1 MKPLLLEMQ
10 AFGPFGRR
18 QIIDFRRLG
27 DGSFFLI
34 HGPTGSGKT
43 TILDGI
49 CFALFGD
56 SSGGERDGRQMRS
69 HHAPP
74 ELLTEVLFEFELG
87 AERYRVERVPE
98 QIRPARRGGGETR
111 QAPKAALWRL
121 SGAGGH
127 EQARPLATRWG
138 EVGGRVAE
146 LLGFESRQFRQVI
159 VLPQG
164 RFRDFLV
171 SRSQDRERILQSLF
185 GTEFYKRI
193 EDALKQAASEL
204 EREAGELRT
213 RRRTL
218 LDQAAVDGDEALA
231 GRIDG
236 QQAALEQRR
245 QQEREAAEEAARR
258 EQLLAAAR
266 AAEARFVE
274 WDAACAEA
282 TTSEGE
288 APHWQRE
295 RERLQAALRAARVLP
310 PAERAEALAADGDQA
325 GVQLDAARA
334 AAAKAATAR
343 TAAEQALAA
352 EQARAA
358 EIDAAIRRQ
367 GELEALQARVSALA
381 EIAERARLA
390 TKVRTGADAALYK
403 ADQALAEAIRARDEM
418 LAGRRQ
424 AELKAAAVDGLRA
437 EAQLRRERVE
447 ARRALDGAEREHE
460 AAGGAHSEAGRQ
472 VASAG
477 REQQTARDDL
487 QQVRAAWAAGLAGRL
502 AARLAAGEPCP
513 VCGATDHPAPAAA
526 AGEAISDQALQQA
539 DDRLRAVEQHL
550 RQCERNAGD
559 ARQRLALAGERVEA
573 ARRALAED
581 TEVPTATLEA
591 RQAEA
596 ATRLA
601 EAEAAARQLA
611 DAGNRAE
618 LAERQ
623 VAAAEAAQRSAR
635 AACEHAREHAG
646 AEGARLAAAG
656 EGIPAELSDPAKLA
670 AALDDI
676 RQRQARLRAARDD
689 AERRAR
695 EAAAA
700 EAEANSRTAAA
711 SERHAELAGRRREA
725 DAALEAR
732 LAENGFDGA
741 AAFRAALL
749 GDEALAALDEA
760 IATFETALRSARQ
773 RRERATK
780 ALDGQPRPDV
790 DALRQAF
797 EQASEARVAAGKA
810 VQQAASALDADRALA
825 ASLAALARDY
835 GALEARYAVHRQV
848 ADVASGNNPRRMSLQ
863 RYVLATLLED
873 VLAATTRRLRVM
885 SRGRYEMRRR
895 VDPVDQRSAAG
906 LDLEIF
912 DHYTGQAR
920 EAGTLSGGESFLASL
935 ALALGLADVVQ
946 SSAGGIRLEEI
957 FVDEGFGTLDP
968 EALDH
973 AIRAL
978 KDLQQ
983 SGRMVGIISHV
994 AELKEWIDVRL
1005 ELTTTPAGSVAAFV
1019 D

>member
-1 MKPLLLEMQ
+1 MKPLRLEMQ
-10 AFGPFGRR
+10 AFGPFARR

-43 TILDGI
+43 TILDGL

-69 HHAPP
+69 QHAPP
-74 ELLTEVLFEFELG
+74 ELLTEVRFEFALG

-98 QIRPARRGGGETR
+98 QIRPARRGGGDTR

-121 SGAGGH
+121 SGEGEV
-127 EQARPLATRWG
+127 EQARPLATKWG
-138 EVGGRVAE
+138 EVGARVAE

-193 EDALKQAASEL
+193 EDALKQAASSL

-213 RRRTL
+213 RRQAL

-231 GRIDG
+231 TRIG
-236 QQAALEQRR
+236 EQQAGLERR
-245 QQEREAAEEAARR
+245 RRHEREAAEEAARR

-266 AAEARFVE
+266 AADARFVE

-282 TTSEGE
+282 THREGE

-295 RERLQAALRAARVLP
+295 RERLLAARRAARVLP
-310 PAERAEALAADGDQA
+310 AAERAEALAADGAKA
-325 GVQLDAARA
+325 GAQLDAARA
-334 AAAKAATAR
+334 AAAQAAAAR
-343 TAAEQALAA
+343 IAAEQALAA
-352 EQARAA
+352 EQARAP

-367 GELEALQARVSALA
+367 GELEALQDRVSALA
-381 EIAERARLA
+381 ETAERARLA
-390 TKVRTGADAALYK
+390 ARTRESAEAAVGK
-403 ADQALAEAIRARDEM
+403 ADQALADAIRARDEM
-418 LAGRRQ
+418 LAARRQ
-424 AELKAAAVDGLRA
+424 TELRAAAVDGLRA
-437 EAQLRRERVE
+437 EARLRRERVE
-447 ARRALDGAEREHE
+447 ARCGLDDAERQHQ
-460 AAGGAHSEAGRQ
+460 AFAGADAEAGRH
-472 VASAG
+472 VDRAG
-477 REQQTARDDL
+477 REQQAAGDNL
-487 QQVRAAWAAGLAGRL
+487 QQVRATWAAGLAGRL
-502 AARLAAGEPCP
+502 AERLAAGEPCP

-526 AGEAISDQALQQA
+526 AGESISDEALQQA
-539 DDRLRAVEQHL
+539 EERLRAAEQQL
-550 RQCERNAGD
+550 RQCERNASD
-559 ARQRLALAGERVEA
+559 ARQRLAVAKERVEA
-573 ARRALAED
+573 ARRALAD
-581 TEVPTATLEA
+581 DIEVPPATLA
-591 RQAEA
+591 TRQTEA
-596 ATRLA
+596 AARLA
-601 EAEAAARQLA
+601 DAEAAARQLA
-611 DAGNRAE
+611 DAGKRAE
-618 LAERQ
+618 VVEQQ
-623 VAAAEAAQRSAR
+623 VATAEAAQRDTR
-635 AACEHAREHAG
+635 AACEHAREQAS
-646 AEGARLAAAG
+646 AAGARLAAAG
-656 EGIPAELSDPAKLA
+656 EGIPAELAEPAKLA
-670 AALDDI
+670 AALDAT
-676 RQRQARLRAARDD
+676 RQRLARLRAALKDT
-689 AERRAR
+689 EQRAR

-725 DAALEAR
+725 DAAFEAR
-732 LAENGFDGA
+732 LAENGFGGA
-741 AAFRAALL
+741 TAFRAALL
-749 GDEALAALDEA
+749 EDEVLAALDEA
-760 IATFETALRSARQ
+760 ITTFETALRSARE

-790 DALRQAF
+790 EALRQAF

-835 GALEARYAVHRQV
+835 GALEARYAVHRQI

-873 VLAATTRRLRVM
+873 VLVATTRRLRVM

-946 SSAGGIRLEEI
+946 SSAGGIRLDAI